1 MVQRRFF
8 HSSLPGILAAAT
20 ALLAAMLRAQAQT
33 GAGSTD
39 AGSRVYAANCVACH
53 QAGGTGI
60 AGAFPPLAGHVPDL
74 LNQAD
79 GRNYIGKVLLFG
91 LEGEISVNGNNYAGA
106 MPAWQA
112 LSDSDI
118 AHVLNYVSSAW
129 DNGKSLPTGFKPF
142 TADEIKAL
150 RTPELTSAA
159 VYALRSGTAAGG
171 GPAPASG
178 AGGSTPVSFTAD
190 QVTRGSDIYAERC
203 VQCHGDTL
211 DNGEFGGA
219 PLNGSYFKKHWGG
232 GSVAALVAFMKAKM
246 PPDRPGSLTD
256 QSYAELA
263 AFLLDANA
271 YPKGDKELPSDA
283 PSQQKLSLKRGQ

>member
-1 MVQRRFF
+1 MQR
-8 HSSLPGILAAAT
+8 SSFRHCVIAIGAAAIVLAAA
-20 ALLAAMLRAQAQT
+20 ASAQAQSADA
-33 GAGSTD
+33 GAGI
-39 AGSRVYAANCVACH
+39 YAANCAACH
-53 QAGGTGI
+53 QAGGTGL
-60 AGAFPPLAGHVPDL
+60 AGAFPPLAGHVPDIL
-74 LNQAD
+74 KPAD
-79 GRNYIGKVLLFG
+79 GRTYIGKVLLFG
-91 LEGEISVNGNNYAGA
+91 LEGAITVNGGNYAGA
-106 MPAWQA
+106 MPSWQA
-112 LSDSDI
+112 LSDNDI
-118 AHVLNYVSSAW
+118 AAVLNYVSTAW
-129 DNGKSLPTGFKPF
+129 DNGKSLPPGFKPF

-159 VYALRSGTAAGG
+159 VYALRAATAGGTPATAAS
-171 GPAPASG
+171 ATS
-178 AGGSTPVSFTAD
+178 PVSFTAD
-190 QVTRGSDIYAERC
+190 QVTHGSDIYADRC

-219 PLNGSYFKKHWGG
+219 PLNGSYFKKHWAG